1 MRKADAIPNSGTRL
15 ILDRSNFFSSL
26 FFFLTL
32 FFSFSSLSFSF
43 FFLFSLLFL
52 NLFFQ
57 DKLDKMQIGSG
68 EDVNDLNYDYDNE
81 QCVARG
87 GN

>member
-1 MRKADAIPNSGTRL
+1 M
-15 ILDRSNFFSSL
+15 FFSPS
-26 FFFLTL
+26 
-32 FFSFSSLSFSF
+32 
-43 FFLFSLLFL
+43 
-52 NLFFQ
+52 FQ

-81 QCVARG
+81 QCIARG